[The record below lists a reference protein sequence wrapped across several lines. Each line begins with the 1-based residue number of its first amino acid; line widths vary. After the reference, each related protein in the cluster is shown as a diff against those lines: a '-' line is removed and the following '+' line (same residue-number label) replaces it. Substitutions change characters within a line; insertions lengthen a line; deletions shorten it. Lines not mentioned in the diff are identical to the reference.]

1 MAILAGKDQCSLT
14 CKATTVNGTMHV
26 VGPVE
31 AWEGTL
37 CTTAHGDMGICVDT
51 VCTVSNMNAS
61 PICIGSCYVQAKRM
75 IAIF

>member
-1 MAILAGKDQCSLT
+1 MAILAGKVQCLLT
-14 CKATTVNGTMHV
+14 CKATRANGTMHV

-31 AWEGTL
+31 AWEGTQ

-51 VCTVSNMNAS
+51 VCTVSNKPHMYRQFL
-61 PICIGSCYVQAKRM
+61 CIHLRV